1 MRTNELQS
9 IEEILKRFEKI
20 PTISKEKYAKSKID
34 QFICSQGYVE
44 DIKHIADYHLH
55 KVQPQTGLK
64 FEIKLNLNSGWMCF
78 LFTKMSQEKVEK
90 IYHKQI
96 KFTGKILKFDYLG
109 KDYERPFPYVEMTDF
124 KVIKNGLE

>member
-44 DIKHIADYHLH
+44 DIKHIH
-55 KVQPQTGLK
+55 
-64 FEIKLNLNSGWMCF
+64 ISNLRF
-78 LFTKMSQEKVEK
+78 
-90 IYHKQI
+90 
-96 KFTGKILKFDYLG
+96 
-109 KDYERPFPYVEMTDF
+109 
-124 KVIKNGLE
+124 